1 MRLRDRTVA
10 DFGERPVMKRLEA
23 VLLADAK
30 PSPFEVTDDI
40 HSRELDS
47 VSDARRRRED
57 CLAGL
62 GRVRS
67 QQN

>member
-1 MRLRDRTVA
+1 VA
-10 DFGERPVMKRLEA
+10 DFGECPVVKRLEA

-30 PSPFEVTDDI
+30 PSPLEVTDHI

-47 VSDARRRRED
+47 VSNARRRCED
-57 CLAGL
+57 RLAGL
-62 GRVRS
+62 GRMRS